1 MKNRVVISL
10 ICLILATGMVA
21 CGTGTG
27 TSSSENNVTTQEVTE
42 ENSSSE
48 ATTSAIYEELTIKT
62 DWDSKAEITFSDSGM
77 TIDGS
82 GCTDQDGVL
91 YITEGGAYTL
101 IGSSTNASIL
111 INTEDNVKLIL
122 NGVDL
127 TSDVGPVIYGE
138 QVKNLYIELD
148 EGTTN
153 TLADSDSYE
162 TDSST
167 GEEIGKAVIS
177 CNDDIIILGEGT
189 LNITGN
195 HNHVIASDDKLYI
208 EAGTINVT
216 SNVKD
221 GIKANDLVC
230 IDGGTVNV
238 TSANEGIESE
248 NTLVINGGDITVNA
262 VDDGINAGYYLEI
275 NGGTVTVTSS
285 ENDAIDCNGGYDGCI
300 TINDGEVNATGAG
313 VPEGALDADTYSVII
328 NGGKVTATG
337 GANSPIIENGG
348 ENNITG
354 ETFTGG
360 PGGGQGGPGGNGDFD
375 PNNLPEDFDPENMPE
390 PPEGFESGERPE
402 MPENADGQMPQK
414 GQKSDTN

>member
-10 ICLILATGMVA
+10 LCLMLATGMVA

-42 ENSSSE
+42 ENSSSQ

-101 IGSSTNASIL
+101 TGSSTNASIL

-127 TSDVGPVIYGE
+127 TSEVGPVIYGE
-138 QVKNLYIELD
+138 QVKNLYIELA

-238 TSANEGIESE
+238 TSSNEGIESE

-328 NGGKVTATG
+328 NGGKVTANG

-402 MPENADGQMPQK
+402 MPEKADGQMPQK

>member
-10 ICLILATGMVA
+10 LCLMLATGMVA

-101 IGSSTNASIL
+101 TGSSTNASIL
-111 INTEDNVKLIL
+111 INTEENVKLIL

-138 QVKNLYIELD
+138 QVKNLYIELGD
-148 EGTTN
+148 GTTN

>member
-21 CGTGTG
+21 CGSGTG
-27 TSSSENNVTTQEVTE
+27 TNSSENNVTTQEVTE

-101 IGSSTNASIL
+101 TGSSTNASIL
-111 INTEDNVKLIL
+111 INTEENVKLIL

-127 TSDVGPVIYGE
+127 TSEVGPVIYGD
-138 QVKNLYIELD
+138 QVKNLYIELA

-195 HNHVIASDDKLYI
+195 HNHVIASDDMLYI

-238 TSANEGIESE
+238 TSSNEGIESE

>member
-62 DWDSKAEITFSDSGM
+62 DWDSKAEITFFDSGM

-101 IGSSTNASIL
+101 TGSSTSASIL
-111 INTEDNVKLIL
+111 INTEENVKLVL

-127 TSDVGPVIYGE
+127 TSEVGPVIYGE
-138 QVKNLYIELD
+138 QVKNLYIELA

-238 TSANEGIESE
+238 TSSNEGIESE

-313 VPEGALDADTYSVII
+313 APEGALDADTYSVII

-360 PGGGQGGPGGNGDFD
+360 PGGGQGGPGGNGDF
-375 PNNLPEDFDPENMPE
+375 NPENMPE

-402 MPENADGQMPQK
+402 LPQNTDGQMPQG
-414 GQKSDTN
+414 GQKPDKN